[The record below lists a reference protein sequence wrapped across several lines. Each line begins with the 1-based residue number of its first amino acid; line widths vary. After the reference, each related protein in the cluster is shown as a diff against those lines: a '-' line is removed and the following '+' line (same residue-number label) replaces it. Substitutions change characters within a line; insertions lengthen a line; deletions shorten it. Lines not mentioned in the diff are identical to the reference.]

1 MHWIKDTYTSDRLE
15 ALKQRGAEREAKLI
29 DAFKAN
35 PSGVKLTDYH
45 TEFKEDLM
53 ACHHGNCAY
62 CEAPVEN
69 QPGDVEHYR
78 PKGAVK
84 IGDNERVKIVHPTH
98 GEMDH
103 PGYFWKA
110 YSWDNLLLACRHCNS
125 DHKHSTETGQQKF
138 GKLDRFELMD
148 NSVRAIDPDDDLT
161 LEQPKL
167 VNPRAEDPTK
177 HLVLETVLYRAVTE
191 VGRYTIALLGL
202 NERANLVTARKKA
215 FRAAKQA
222 MLSFSGD
229 LIYLEDG
236 RKVNQ
241 QMFDKAVLLG
251 AIIDGSAPFLTAHRR
266 GLLEALAIMD
276 EVMFKEKDG
285 VNVRHMVSY
294 TIERGR
300 EAGYV

>member
-15 ALKQRGAEREAKLI
+15 KLKQNGKTREDELI
-29 DAFKAN
+29 KIFRKN
-35 PSGVKLTDYH
+35 PDDVSLTDYH
-45 TEFKEDLM
+45 TKFKDDLM

-84 IGDNERVKIVHPTH
+84 VGDNQKVKINHPQH

-125 DHKHSTETGQQKF
+125 DHKHTTENGRQKF

-148 NSVRAIDPDDDLT
+148 NSVRAIDPDDDLA

-177 HLVLETVLYRAVTE
+177 HLVLEAVLYRAKTE
-191 VGRYTIALLGL
+191 AGRYTIALLGL
-202 NERANLVTARKKA
+202 NERGNLVRDRKKA
-215 FRAAKQA
+215 FKDAKHA
-222 MLSFSGD
+222 MLGFFGD
-229 LIYLEDG
+229 MIHLEDG

-241 QMFDKAVLLG
+241 AMFDKAVLLDT
-251 AIIDGSAPFLTAHRR
+251 IIDGSAPFLTAHRR
-266 GLLEALAIMD
+266 GLHEALAMMD
-276 EVMFKEKDG
+276 EMFAAKEG
-285 VNVRHMVSY
+285 LNVRHMVSH
-294 TIERGR
+294 TLKLARD
-300 EAGYV
+300 AGYV